1 MDRTGNQSRLWIWS
15 GENSVGGYHMPVRA
29 ARFCQLALSGVL
41 IAGTLAGVG
50 GAAIASVS
58 SAPSPKLAKF
68 IPASYRVT
76 TVKKVNLDGSRVPQE
91 AVTAVGPVN
100 SSGFATSLVLVL
112 AWDSYVK
119 RWTSVYDTLN
129 QATWQMSSQLG
140 KGPGLVGGND
150 AGPQVQAIHNQ
161 PDGRVDLMYWL
172 NSIEGNSSDLIVDVV
187 HFQKQIAIQT
197 LSFTQA
203 FGHIEQMDQ
212 PSKATIGAAVI
223 GDKPHQQIKITL
235 PWLTPDDSQSQG
247 ARIYYLT
254 FAAQRKDE
262 GSFLQTYD
270 SQSYVGV
277 GLNQSSA
284 VKYIDPDS
292 PANGVLH
299 VGDVVEGIVGS
310 SLPASDSTY
319 LLGPKVIE
327 EVALDQP
334 GQVVKLSV
342 LRNGQPLTVSLKL
355 AEWPLDQPT
364 AFITTSTGSY
374 DLM

>member
-1 MDRTGNQSRLWIWS
+1 M
-15 GENSVGGYHMPVRA
+15 
-29 ARFCQLALSGVL
+29 ALSATLVAGV
-41 IAGTLAGVG
+41 LAGVG
-50 GAAIASVS
+50 GGAISGATSV
-58 SAPSPKLAKF
+58 PSPKLAKF
-68 IPASYRVT
+68 IPSDYRVT
-76 TVKKVNLDGSRVPQE
+76 KVTDLNLDGSRVPQE

-112 AWDSYVK
+112 AWDLYVK

-140 KGPGLVGGND
+140 RGPGLVGGND
-150 AGPQVQAIHNQ
+150 AGPAVKAIHDQ
-161 PDGRVDLMYWL
+161 PNGRVDLLYWL
-172 NSIEGNSSDLIVDVV
+172 NSIEGNSSDLVVDVV
-187 HFQKQIAIQT
+187 HFQKQVAIQT

-212 PSKATIGAAVI
+212 PSKAAIGAAVI
-223 GDKPHQQIKITL
+223 GDKPHQQVKITL

-247 ARIYYLT
+247 ARIYNLT

-262 GSFLQTYD
+262 GSFQQTYD

-277 GLNQSSA
+277 GLNQSSE

-310 SLPASDSTY
+310 PLPASDSTY

-334 GQVVKLSV
+334 GQVIKLSI
-342 LRNGQPLTVSLKL
+342 LRNGQPMTESLKL
-355 AEWPLDQPT
+355 AQWPTDQPT
-364 AFITTSTGSY
+364 AYITTSTGSY